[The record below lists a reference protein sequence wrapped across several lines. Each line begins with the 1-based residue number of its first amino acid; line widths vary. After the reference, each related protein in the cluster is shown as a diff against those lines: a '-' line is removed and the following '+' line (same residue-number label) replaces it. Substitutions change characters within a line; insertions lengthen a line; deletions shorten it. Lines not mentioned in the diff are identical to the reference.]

1 MKPFIEDRNYNKYEF
16 EKLTRRQKIK
26 VARYFKWISNEN
38 LEEIENAFFE
48 LMKVEFNDLTREI
61 YEDILDF
68 NEEVYGFES
77 LYELMGAIIED
88 VFTQVGGETKP
99 VHPYLQAIQAIQAK
113 EEETAKVAVEKIS
126 LEEKEIQHQETPIN
140 PIYY

>member
-26 VARYFKWISNEN
+26 VARYLKSINDEN

-48 LMKVEFNDLTREI
+48 LMKVEFNDLTREM

-68 NEEVYGFES
+68 NEEVYGVES
-77 LYELMGAIIED
+77 LYELMGAIIEE
-88 VFTQVGGETKP
+88 VFTQVGGETKT
-99 VHPYLQAIQAIQAK
+99 VHPYLQAK